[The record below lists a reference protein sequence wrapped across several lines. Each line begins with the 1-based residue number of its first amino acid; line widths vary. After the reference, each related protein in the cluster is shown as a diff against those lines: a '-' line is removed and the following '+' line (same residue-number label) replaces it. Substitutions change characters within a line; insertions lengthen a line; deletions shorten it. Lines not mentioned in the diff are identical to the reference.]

1 MALSITVAPVG
12 RGWVLRSSALGSE
25 QFFSSGGRA
34 EDAARSLAARVAGA
48 GRDAELEIVLRDGAL
63 AGRLSFPAQPPRAPA
78 AA

>member
-34 EDAARSLAARVAGA
+34 EAAARSLADRVAGA
-48 GRDAELEIVLRDGAL
+48 GRDAELEIVLRDGAV
-63 AGRLSFPAQPPRAPA
+63 AGRLSFPARIAPPHA

>member
-1 MALSITVAPVG
+1 MALSIIVAPAG

-25 QFFSSGGRA
+25 QFFASGGRA
-34 EDAARSLAARVAGA
+34 EAAARSLAARVSEA

-63 AGRLSFPAQPPRAPA
+63 AGRLSFPARNVQPA

>member
-12 RGWVLRSSALGSE
+12 RGWVLRSPTLGSE

-34 EDAARSLAARVAGA
+34 EAAARSLADRVAGA
-48 GRDAELEIVLRDGAL
+48 GRDAELEIVLRDGVV
-63 AGRLSFPAQPPRAPA
+63 AGRLSFPARAPQSPA